1 MHRRGL
7 GRGLDAL
14 LGSPP
19 PSAAAEQASTM
30 THEEASSEI
39 ALDLIEVNPRQP
51 RKTFDPVTLDELAR
65 SIKTSG
71 VIQPIVVR
79 KAPSGAGWQLVAGE
93 RRWRAARMAGLEK
106 IPAVVREVTD
116 AESLELALVEN
127 LLREDLNPMEEAE
140 AYQQILTEFD
150 WTQEQLAER
159 IGKDR
164 STIANALRLMR
175 LPDVIQEDLRA
186 GRLTM
191 GHARACPSRSPRS
204 SCGSE
209 TRSSPT
215 PGRSGPRR
223 PASRSAAASPRLFVV
238 GPPRSSRSR
247 SRSSG
252 PSSRACASSETSG
265 EAASRSP
272 IRTPS
277 SWNA

>member
-127 LLREDLNPMEEAE
+127 LLDDNGDLFPRVLAFSPGFVPPGRPSGRPEVFITHGDADP
-140 AYQQILTEFD
+140 ILPFAATSR
-150 WTQEQLAER
+150 WTQSLMSTSRRLYLVFLLQL
-159 IGKDR
+159 
-164 STIANALRLMR
+164 
-175 LPDVIQEDLRA
+175 
-186 GRLTM
+186 
-191 GHARACPSRSPRS
+191 
-204 SCGSE
+204 
-209 TRSSPT
+209 
-215 PGRSGPRR
+215 
-223 PASRSAAASPRLFVV
+223 
-238 GPPRSSRSR
+238 
-247 SRSSG
+247 SG
-252 PSSRACASSETSG
+252 PSAR
-265 EAASRSP
+265 
-272 IRTPS
+272 
-277 SWNA
+277 